1 MAKIELKN
9 VQKFFGDLQVIKD
22 MTLTIEDGEFV
33 VMLGQSG
40 CGKTTTLRAIAGLET
55 VSSGDIL
62 IDGVVSQEKKAADR
76 DIAFVFQ
83 SFSLYPHMT
92 VYENIAFPLRA
103 IGISNAERDKAVKE
117 VADIL
122 QIGGLLSR
130 RPSALSGG
138 DMQRVAIGRALVRRP
153 RALLMD
159 EPIGAL
165 DAKLRE
171 EMRAEIKR
179 LHVARGST
187 SVYVTH
193 DQIEAMSLADRI
205 VIMHDGILQQI
216 GAPDEVYLR
225 PANLFVAQFVG
236 SPVMNVSD
244 VTVTG
249 DNDGA
254 LVNFSGAT
262 AGFSVPQE
270 IMNNLA
276 KNSADICLGIRS
288 EAVLLSHDHDR
299 GTIEVETT
307 NVEPLGS
314 HDIVDVR
321 IGDETLRA
329 RTESG
334 FVGGAGQKLWAKLDA
349 EQIHFFDRSGGQSL
363 RGQN

>member
-1 MAKIELKN
+1 MAQIQLSN
-9 VQKFFGDLQVIKD
+9 VQKFFGPAQVIKD
-22 MTLTIEDGEFV
+22 MNLTINDGEFV

-55 VSSGDIL
+55 VSSGTIT
-62 IDGVVSQEKKAADR
+62 IDGQPVQDRRAADR

-103 IGISNAERDKAVKE
+103 VSMAKDDREKAVRE

-122 QIGGLLSR
+122 RITPLLNR
-130 RPSALSGG
+130 RPSALAGG
-138 DMQRVAIGRALVRRP
+138 DLQRVAIGRALVRRP
-153 RALLMD
+153 KALLMD
-159 EPIGAL
+159 EPIGSL

-179 LHVARGST
+179 LHIARGST

-205 VIMHDGILQQI
+205 VIMHDGVLQQV
-216 GAPDEVYLR
+216 GRPDEVYLR

-236 SPVMNVSD
+236 SPVMNVVPVQIGAQ
-244 VTVTG
+244 VTLP
-249 DNDGA
+249 GA
-254 LVNFSGAT
+254 AQ
-262 AGFSVPQE
+262 GFSFAPAMLDVIPRETAVQ
-270 IMNNLA
+270 
-276 KNSADICLGIRS
+276 LGIRP
-288 EAVLLSHDHDR
+288 EAVLLSHDPQPGHLPA
-299 GTIEVETT
+299 EVT
-307 NVEPLGS
+307 NIEPLGS

-321 IGDETLRA
+321 IGDATLRA

-334 FVGGAGQKLWAKLDA
+334 FVRTPGQPLWVALDQ
-349 EQIHFFDRSGGQSL
+349 EQAHFFDRATGLAL
-363 RGQN
+363 RKAL